1 MKTLRLRLLVAIGA
15 SFALF
20 WTVSSIWTLIDL
32 RTEFRDALDERLAAS
47 ARMVAGLIADSPDLA
62 LQAGAPAS
70 TRVPFLA
77 LSDNVAC
84 EIRLLHGGVVG
95 RTKNSPERLGL
106 VVPGFRTRT
115 IDGVA
120 WRSYTIERNGV
131 RITTADKVE
140 RRHQL
145 FYDIAMAA
153 FLPFLIAMVATL
165 LALWFAVRYCLR
177 PLERIRCALA
187 TRKPDALQP
196 LEEDGLPGE
205 LAPLVATVNGL
216 LSRIGE
222 TIERERRF
230 TGDAAHEL
238 RTPLTAVKTH
248 LQVARKS
255 GNGPGAAPALD
266 QAEQGVRRLQCIID
280 QLLTLAR
287 VEGAASYEGDELLAA
302 GAVARLA
309 IGQLPAPQGTRV
321 CLRDEGGG
329 ALPLRVPASLAVTA
343 LRNILDNALRY
354 GDPQAPVALRIGH
367 EARHEAGQEARQ
379 ESQQEGR
386 TVVFVVED
394 RGTGMSEAEIARAGQ
409 RFWRKGRG
417 QGSGLGLS
425 IVNAI
430 VARYGGSWTLRRRD
444 GGGMAAQLAFPAAPP
459 TQAGP

>member
-1 MKTLRLRLLVAIGA
+1 MRTLRLRLLVAIGA
-15 SFALF
+15 SFTLF
-20 WTVSSIWTLIDL
+20 WTVSSIWTLVDL

-47 ARMVAGLIADSPDLA
+47 ARMVAGLIADAPELA
-62 LQAGAPAS
+62 SQAGAPS
-70 TRVPFLA
+70 SRRVPYLA
-77 LSDNVAC
+77 LADNVAC
-84 EIRLLHGGVVG
+84 EIRLLRGGVVG
-95 RTKNSPERLGL
+95 RTRNSPERLGL

-120 WRSYTIERNGV
+120 WRSYTIEQNGV

-145 FYDIAMAA
+145 FNDIAMAA
-153 FLPFLIAMVATL
+153 FLPFLIAMAATL
-165 LALWFAVRYCLR
+165 LALWFVVRYCLR

-216 LSRIGE
+216 LTRIGH

-255 GNGPGAAPALD
+255 GNGAGAALALD
-266 QAEQGVRRLQCIID
+266 QAEQGVQRLQGIID

-287 VEGAASYEGDELLAA
+287 VEGAASYEGEELLAA
-302 GAVARLA
+302 GPLAQLA
-309 IGQLPAPQGTRV
+309 IDQMPPAQAARV
-321 CLRDEGGG
+321 RLGDEGGC
-329 ALPLRVPASLAVTA
+329 AQPVRVPASLAVTA
-343 LRNILDNALRY
+343 LRNLLDNALRY
-354 GDPQAPVALRIGH
+354 GDAQAPVALRVRLD
-367 EARHEAGQEARQ
+367 AQM
-379 ESQQEGR
+379 
-386 TVVFVVED
+386 VVFVVED
-394 RGTGMSEAEIARAGQ
+394 HGAGMNEDEIAKAGQ

-430 VARYGGSWTLRRRD
+430 AARYGGRWELRRRD
-444 GGGMAAQLAFPAAPP
+444 CGGTAACLALPAAPRP
-459 TQAGP
+459 AGA